1 MLWRPVAS
9 IERRCSVSRLKTT
22 TAGRAL
28 KAKVDVARAVG
39 KDVRSVMD
47 ELLKDAVARLSS
59 RKGNIHEAVH
69 DARKNLKAF
78 RSYLRLLRSLIGED
92 YRALNVQARDAART
106 LSGARDSVA
115 LHDAIDQV
123 EAYFAHRRK
132 RPDIAVLRKAAD
144 AERRQAASDAV
155 IRAAS
160 RDVAK
165 LLGPCRE
172 TVRAWTL
179 PDDADP
185 YVDGLTTTYKTARRR
200 LQLGLDTRLPVDLHE
215 ARKRVI
221 HWRYQ
226 TDLFFS
232 LWPRV
237 LKATVRELQDL
248 REDLGQHN
256 DLVLLE
262 SRIRAAE
269 GGFEGLETPEPFLDS
284 ITVLRARRV
293 HRACYRRS
301 LLFCDPP
308 SLVSDHLTTWW
319 TAARTRRDAP

>member
-1 MLWRPVAS
+1 MRQRSGARIECRRGVGRP
-9 IERRCSVSRLKTT
+9 ETT
-22 TAGRAL
+22 TVGHAL
-28 KAKVDVARAVG
+28 KARVDVARTVG
-39 KDVRSVMD
+39 SDVRGVMD
-47 ELLKDAVARLSS
+47 ELLQDAVALLSS
-59 RKGNIHEAVH
+59 RKCNVHEAVH

-123 EAYFAHRRK
+123 EAYFAHRRI
-132 RPDIAVLRKAAD
+132 RPDITALRNAAD
-144 AERRQAASDAV
+144 AESREAASDDV

-165 LLGPCRE
+165 LLKPCRE
-172 TVRAWTL
+172 TVRAWKL

-185 YVDGLTTTYKTARRR
+185 YVDGLTATYKSARRL

-226 TDLFFS
+226 MDLFTS

-269 GGFEGLETPEPFLDS
+269 GGFEGLESPEPFLDS

-293 HRACYRRS
+293 HWALYRQA
-301 LLFCDPP
+301 LLFCDHP
-308 SLVSDHLTTWW
+308 SVVSDHLTTWW
-319 TAARTRRDAP
+319 KAARSRKHAP

>member
-1 MLWRPVAS
+1 MRWRPVAS

-155 IRAAS
+155 IRAAITL
-160 RDVAK
+160 K
-165 LLGPCRE
+165 LN
-172 TVRAWTL
+172 AF
-179 PDDADP
+179 DDP

-293 HRACYRRS
+293 HRACYRRA